1 MACVDEGGPPPP
13 ELSLAWDTERWGVLP
28 DAGGLY
34 DQDYALLRRM
44 KVAANVYAAL
54 SGYRNM
60 KGNQIHN
67 MTDAQRRIV
76 AGLRKDGL
84 I

>member
-1 MACVDEGGPPPP
+1 MACVDKGEPPPP

-28 DAGGLY
+28 DGGGLY

-44 KVAANVYAAL
+44 KILANIHAAL

-60 KGNQIHN
+60 SGRQIHD
-67 MTDAQRRIV
+67 MTDSQRRIIG
-76 AGLRKDGL
+76 ALRKEGM